1 MGAGAGRGGGERD
14 CMLAIRS
21 HLSVV
26 DRGSSH

>member
-1 MGAGAGRGGGERD
+1 MGAGAGRGGERD